1 MKKISSWLI
10 LAALFIV
17 SGCTQE
23 KAKEDLNDVPK
34 DEAGFIWQAKREKNW
49 GEYTYSIPSS
59 ELDQDLAERFSVE
72 LTPVFHDLQ
81 AVIQQEFPKENLAM
95 ELNEEQITAKE
106 NQLTLVSGTGFRE
119 KGTEELAAS
128 GILQA
133 VYSYDSE
140 KKLVRLMS
148 QQLEL
153 VNWTGEGQYY
163 GKSLEGTV
171 RKIGEILEIKGLD
184 QVMSDFEK
192 KLADKEKLKGQLIEL
207 YNDEE
212 ETSIISRS
220 IRVTFSKEE
229 GLPEK
234 IYADVIDHRT

>member
-106 NQLTLVSGTGFRE
+106 NQLTLVSGTGFCE
-119 KGTEELAAS
+119 EGTEELAAS

-153 VNWTGEGQYY
+153 VNWTGKGQYY

-212 ETSIISRS
+212 ETSTISRS